1 MRPVL
6 DETLLANAKKLLEK
20 YNLCDSC
27 IGRLFARL
35 YPKKDR
41 KQIGKEI
48 REKILL
54 KKTSEEKCWLCEG
67 ICKDFDYLADIAIE
81 KIKEY
86 EFETFLVGSIVDDEI
101 LEREKLVQQEISD
114 ASFSEPIK
122 LEINREIA
130 RRISERLGK
139 KISVKNPDVTIV
151 VDTRFYHISLQIRSV
166 YIYGRYLKLVRG
178 IPQTKW
184 PCRVCRGMGCRRC
197 GYTGKMYETS
207 VEEII
212 AEKALEFF
220 DAEDEAFHG
229 SGREDIDALMLGEG
243 RPFVLEIKNPQ
254 RRKVDLRKL
263 EEEINR
269 FAMGRVEVRNL
280 AYADKNKVVELK
292 KAKHLKT
299 YKVSIIA
306 DKPLEREKLKEAA
319 QLLQGK
325 IIKQATPLRVL
336 HRRADLERER
346 KIIECKV
353 EDVKDNRATLII
365 TAEAGTYIKEL
376 VSGDRGRTKPSL
388 SEMLNINCR
397 IEQLD
402 VIDIK
407 GE

>member
-1 MRPVL
+1 MMTIP

-48 REKILL
+48 REKISL

-67 ICKDFDYLADIAIE
+67 ICKDFDYLADLAIE
-81 KIKEY
+81 KIREY

-101 LEREKLVQQEISD
+101 LEKEKLLQDLME
-114 ASFSEPIK
+114 AKFSESIK
-122 LEINREIA
+122 LEINREVA
-130 RRISERLGK
+130 ERIGK
-139 KISVKNPDVTIV
+139 RFGRKISIKNPDVTIV
-151 VDTRFYHISLQIRSV
+151 VDTRFYHVSFQVRSV
-166 YIYGRYLKLVRG
+166 YIYGRYLKFVRG

-184 PCRVCRGMGCRRC
+184 PCRVCRGRGCRRC

-207 VEEII
+207 VEELI
-212 AEKALEFF
+212 AKKALEIF
-220 DAEDEAFHG
+220 DATDEAFHG
-229 SGREDIDALMLGEG
+229 SGREDIDALMLGDG
-243 RPFVLEIKNPQ
+243 RPFVLEIKNPKK
-254 RRKVDLRKL
+254 RNVDLKML
-263 EEEINR
+263 EKRINN
-269 FAMGRVEVRNL
+269 FAKGKVEVRGL
-280 AYADKNKVVELK
+280 AYVDKNKIVELK

-306 DKPLEREKLKEAA
+306 DEPLDEEKLKEAT

-353 EDVKDNRATLII
+353 EAIEDNKATLII

-376 VSGDRGRTKPSL
+376 ISGDQGRTKPSL
-388 SEMLNINCR
+388 SEILNTNCR
-397 IEQLD
+397 VKQLD
-402 VIDIK
+402 VIEIK

>member
-1 MRPVL
+1 
-6 DETLLANAKKLLEK
+6 
-20 YNLCDSC
+20 
-27 IGRLFARL
+27 
-35 YPKKDR
+35 
-41 KQIGKEI
+41 
-48 REKILL
+48 
-54 KKTSEEKCWLCEG
+54 
-67 ICKDFDYLADIAIE
+67 
-81 KIKEY
+81 
-86 EFETFLVGSIVDDEI
+86 VGSIVDDEI
-101 LEREKLVQQEISD
+101 LEREKLVQQGISD
-114 ASFSEPIK
+114 ASFSESIK

-139 KISVKNPDVTIV
+139 KISVKNPDVTII
-151 VDTRFYHISLQIRSV
+151 VDTRFYHVSFQVRSV

-220 DAEDEAFHG
+220 DAEGEAFHG

-346 KIIECKV
+346 KIVECKV
-353 EDVKDNRATLII
+353 EDVKCNRATLII
-365 TAEAGTYIKEL
+365 MAEAGTYIKEL

>member
-1 MRPVL
+1 MAAAI
-6 DETLLANAKKLLEK
+6 DETLLASVQKVLKK
-20 YNLCDSC
+20 YSLCDSC
-27 IGRLFARL
+27 LGRLFARL
-35 YPKKDR
+35 YPKKSR
-41 KQIGKEI
+41 KQIGREI

-114 ASFSEPIK
+114 ARFSESIK

-130 RRISERLGK
+130 RRISERLDK
-139 KISVKNPDVTIV
+139 KISIKNPDVTIV
-151 VDTRFYHISLQIRSV
+151 VDTRFYHVSFQVRSV
-166 YIYGRYLKLVRG
+166 YIYGRYLKFERG

-184 PCRVCRGMGCRRC
+184 PCRVCRGRGCRRC

-207 VEEII
+207 VEELI
-212 AEKALEFF
+212 AKKALEVF
-220 DAEDEAFHG
+220 DASGEAFHG
-229 SGREDIDALMLGEG
+229 SGREDIDALMLGDG
-243 RPFVLEIKNPQ
+243 RPFVLEIKNPKK
-254 RRKVDLRKL
+254 RNVDLKRL
-263 EEEINR
+263 EKEINN
-269 FAMGRVEVRNL
+269 FARGKVEVRGL
-280 AYADKNKVVELK
+280 SYVDKDKVVELK

-299 YKVSIIA
+299 YKVSIIG
-306 DKPLEREKLKEAA
+306 DKSFDKEKLKEAT

-346 KIIECKV
+346 KIIECKLETV
-353 EDVKDNRATLII
+353 EDNKATLII

-376 VSGDRGRTKPSL
+376 ISGDQGRTKPSL
-388 SEMLNINCR
+388 SEILGINCR
-397 IEQLD
+397 VEKLD
-402 VIDIK
+402 VVEVK